1 MYKIVQSNG
10 SITIPAKI
18 RASLGI
24 SHRDAM
30 EINVQKNG
38 DILLSKCEPRCVF
51 CKGTENVAIRRG
63 VRMCLPCWWKLM
75 GQEEPTDGTEGDEQ
89 QPAGD
94 GADQEG

>member
-1 MYKIVQSNG
+1 MYKIVQGNG

-30 EINVQKNG
+30 EIQ
-38 DILLSKCEPRCVF
+38 VF

-75 GQEEPTDGTEGDEQ
+75 GKEEPTDGTDGDEQ

>member
-1 MYKIVQSNG
+1 MYKIVQGNG

-30 EINVQKNG
+30 EIQVQKNG
-38 DILLSKCEPRCVF
+38 DILLSICEPRGVF

-75 GQEEPTDGTEGDEQ
+75 GKEEPTDGTEGDEQ

>member
-30 EINVQKNG
+30 EIQVQKNG

-51 CKGTENVAIRRG
+51 CKGT
-63 VRMCLPCWWKLM
+63 
-75 GQEEPTDGTEGDEQ
+75 
-89 QPAGD
+89 
-94 GADQEG
+94 

>member
-1 MYKIVQSNG
+1 MYKIVQGNG

-38 DILLSKCEPRCVF
+38 DILLSKCEPRCV
-51 CKGTENVAIRRG
+51 
-63 VRMCLPCWWKLM
+63 LM
-75 GQEEPTDGTEGDEQ
+75 GKAEPTDGTETDGQ
-89 QPAGD
+89 QTAGD